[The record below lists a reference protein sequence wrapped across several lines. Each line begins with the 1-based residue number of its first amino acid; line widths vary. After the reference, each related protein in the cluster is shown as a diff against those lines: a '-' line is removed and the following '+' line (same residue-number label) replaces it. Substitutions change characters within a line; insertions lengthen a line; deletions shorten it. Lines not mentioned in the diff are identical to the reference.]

1 MARLV
6 GIDVQETLVRVAVLS
21 TQYRSIKLLG
31 MREAPIVADQ
41 TLEESIRAAGLA
53 LVQPGD
59 HLAISVTGDRML
71 NRDIELPLAAAKQL
85 QDVIP
90 FEIEAQVPV
99 GFDELC
105 FDYRALP
112 KAPGQKVIKVLAVAT
127 RVSVVQDLIDQVERA
142 LGAEPERVGAGG
154 LPLANLPIVVP
165 ELGGPEPIGILDVGA
180 RSSDLVILQAGQPVF
195 TRTLSV
201 GYEQLSRTTAPLL
214 ANLRQSQAAWAQR
227 SGQPLSR
234 LYLAG
239 AAASSLHAIA
249 PALTEALALELAPLP
264 PFSKLELA
272 APELQAALPGFEKAL
287 ALALGLIKGARD
299 MNLRRGT
306 LAFHHGYEFLKE
318 KFAVVAGLA
327 ALIVVSFGFSVWA
340 ESRSLEAEGEALT
353 QALAKLSERHLGE
366 ASGDLERV
374 NELLSANENLQEVD
388 PEPRLDAFDIMLG
401 VSNAVDK
408 EIVHDID
415 ELDVQKSKVKLRGVV
430 TTTGEA
436 ERIADAL
443 NKTECYK
450 DAKISKITQAVNS
463 ERQKYSLEFEV
474 QCEPEGGAKKA
485 DRGVR

>member
-6 GIDVQETLVRVAVLS
+6 GIDIQETLVRVAVLS
-21 TQYRSIKLLG
+21 THYRSIKLLSF
-31 MREAPIVADQ
+31 REAPIVPGQSVD
-41 TLEESIRAAGLA
+41 ESIRAAGLA

-59 HLAISVTGDRML
+59 HLAVSVTGDRML

-127 RVSVVQDLIDQVERA
+127 RVSVVKELIERIERS

-154 LPLANLPIVVP
+154 LPLSNLTIVIP
-165 ELGGPEPIGILDVGA
+165 ELASETPIAILDVGPV
-180 RSSDLVILQAGQPVF
+180 SSDLVILQGGQPVF

-201 GYEQLSRTTAPLL
+201 GIEQAARASAALLS
-214 ANLRQSQAAWAQR
+214 NLRQSQVAWTQR
-227 SGQPLSR
+227 SREPLSR
-234 LYLAG
+234 LYLCGAG
-239 AAASSLHAIA
+239 AAMQDVMPTLSDALGIETLPL
-249 PALTEALALELAPLP
+249 PALQLE
-264 PFSKLELA
+264 FSTLEQ
-272 APELQAALPGFEKAL
+272 QAALPGFEKAV
-287 ALALGLIKGARD
+287 ALALGLTKSARD
-299 MNLRRGT
+299 MNLRRGG

-318 KFAVVAGLA
+318 KLAVVGALA

-340 ESRSLEAEGEALT
+340 ESRSLSAEGEVLSE
-353 QALAKLSERHLGE
+353 ALAKLSERYLGE
-366 ASGDLERV
+366 SAGDPERV
-374 NELLSANENLQEVD
+374 TELLSQNENLSETD
-388 PEPRLDAFDIMLG
+388 PEPKLDAFDVMLA
-401 VSNAVDK
+401 VSNAIDK

-415 ELDVQKSKVKLRGVV
+415 EFDVQKSKLKLRGVV

-436 ERIADAL
+436 ERITEAL
-443 NKTECYK
+443 NKTECFK

-463 ERQKYSLEFEV
+463 ERQKYSLELEV
-474 QCEPEGGAKKA
+474 QCEPEAGAKKA